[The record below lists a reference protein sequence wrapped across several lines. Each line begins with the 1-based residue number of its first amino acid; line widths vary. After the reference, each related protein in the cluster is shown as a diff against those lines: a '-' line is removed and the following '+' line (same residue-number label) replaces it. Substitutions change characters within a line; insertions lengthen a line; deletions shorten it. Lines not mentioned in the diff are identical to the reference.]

1 MGEDVTRHR
10 YPLQALFGD
19 YARAGFGLALCLAPL
34 LLIDLAGPMVALFAA
49 LSALFA
55 WFGLRTGLRQMS
67 WIELSP
73 EAIEQCGPQPRRL
86 DWPELE
92 TVRLAYY
99 APRRQRDQ
107 GWLQL
112 SLRGHGRSAIRV
124 DSTIEGFDE
133 VLRRTQ
139 AVVDAKGIE
148 LDPTTAGNFA
158 ALGLAGEGRETA
170 QPMRTATF
178 SSSPASRL

>member
-10 YPLQALFGD
+10 YPLQALLGD

-34 LLIDLAGPMVALFAA
+34 LLIDLASPMVVLFAA

-67 WIELSP
+67 WIELSA

-86 DWPELE
+86 GWPELE

-112 SLRGHGRSAIRV
+112 SLRGQGRSAIRV
-124 DSTIEGFDE
+124 DSTIEDFHE

-139 AVVDAKGIE
+139 AVVDARGIE

-158 ALGLAGEGRETA
+158 ALGLAGEEHKTA
-170 QPMRTATF
+170 APVHAAGW